1 MRGVLRSAVY
11 PMQGMMKICRGIAM
25 NRMGMLEVI
34 VKKMK
39 ALTVKM
45 VTVTLIGKGTENL
58 TLSV

>member
-1 MRGVLRSAVY
+1 
-11 PMQGMMKICRGIAM
+11 MKICCGMAM

-34 VKKMK
+34 GKMK

-45 VTVTLIGKGTENL
+45 ETMTLIGKGTGNL

>member
-1 MRGVLRSAVY
+1 M
-11 PMQGMMKICRGIAM
+11 AM

-34 VKKMK
+34 GKKMK

-45 VTVTLIGKGTENL
+45 GRVTLIGKGTENM

>member
-1 MRGVLRSAVY
+1 
-11 PMQGMMKICRGIAM
+11 MQGMMKICRGIAM

-39 ALTVKM
+39 ALTVKI